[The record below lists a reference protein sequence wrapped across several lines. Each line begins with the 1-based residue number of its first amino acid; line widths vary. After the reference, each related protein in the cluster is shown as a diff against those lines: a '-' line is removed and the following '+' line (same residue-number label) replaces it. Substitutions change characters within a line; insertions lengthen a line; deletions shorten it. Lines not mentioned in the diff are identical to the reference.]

1 MFIAFSTAALAVIV
15 LLTYG
20 HIPMVFVFAT
30 AVSFGVFGEI
40 YSLFPA
46 TCGDTFGSKY
56 AASNAGL
63 LYTAK
68 GTAAFLVPFAS
79 LLSAA
84 YGWSAVFAL
93 IIVLN
98 VTAAAM
104 AMFLL
109 RPMRARY
116 LAAEE
121 HPAALSA
128 QPIRAA

>member
-1 MFIAFSTAALAVIV
+1 VFGSDPFMFVI
-15 LLTYG
+15 LTG
-20 HIPMVFVFAT
+20 LVFFAW
-30 AVSFGVFGEI
+30 GEI

-79 LLSAA
+79 LLSSA
-84 YGWSAVFAL
+84 YGWSAVFTL

-98 VTAAAM
+98 VTAAAL

-116 LAAEE
+116 LAAAE
-121 HPAALSA
+121 PAATLA
-128 QPIRAA
+128 PQPIRAA